1 MQRFVSN
8 RVKSAML
15 LGLVLGVIA
24 QIFDASVAADYALV
38 LVSGG
43 ILLWFDLGPIADN
56 RFTRWI
62 RR

>member
-1 MQRFVSN
+1 
-8 RVKSAML
+8 ML